1 MNIMAFMNIHTPLLE
16 LWISMR
22 PILQPQAYGIRYVRR
37 SGFDRRRRPAE
48 NLPAAAAFRRDAD
61 DFFRRRRDFGVSRF

>member
-1 MNIMAFMNIHTPLLE
+1 MRQNNA
-16 LWISMR
+16 ISD
-22 PILQPQAYGIRYVRR
+22 PVSRYVRR